1 MVNGEG
7 YAYLDAANLT
17 ADYSSAVLTETVYA
31 LRGMSLTDETGAV
44 PGCAVERAWR

>member
-17 ADYSSAVLTETVYA
+17 ADYNGAVLTDTVYA
-31 LRGMSLTDETGAV
+31 CGA
-44 PGCAVERAWR
+44 